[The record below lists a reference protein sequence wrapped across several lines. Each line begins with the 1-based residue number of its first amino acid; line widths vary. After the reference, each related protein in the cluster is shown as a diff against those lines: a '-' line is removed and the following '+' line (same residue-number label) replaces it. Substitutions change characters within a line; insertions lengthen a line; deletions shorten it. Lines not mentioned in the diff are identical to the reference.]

1 MSFFTEMK
9 DAVVRGDSQACI
21 DLATKAV
28 ESGVD
33 PQQAIQ
39 EGFAPG
45 MEVVGRGF
53 EEGSLFLPD
62 MILAAEAMTAG
73 VSVLEAAMPANELEG
88 RRKAKAVVATVQGDV
103 HDIGKNIL
111 RIVLSTSG
119 FDVVDLGRDV
129 KVATIIARA
138 REERADIIGAS
149 ALMTTTMM
157 YMKELLEEL
166 SEAGIREEFKVM
178 VGGAPVTD
186 AWAREIGADG
196 YAKDAFAA
204 VQLAKQLVK

>member
-1 MSFFTEMK
+1 VSVFTEMG
-9 DAVVRGDSQACI
+9 DAVVRGDSQACV

-33 PQQAIQ
+33 PLQAIQ

-45 MEVVGRGF
+45 MEVVGRRF

-62 MILAAEAMTAG
+62 MMLAAEAMTAG
-73 VSVLEAAMPANELEG
+73 VTVLEAAMPAAEAEG
-88 RRKAKAVVATVQGDV
+88 RRKAKAIVATVQGDV

-111 RIVLSTSG
+111 RIMLSTSG

-129 KVATIIARA
+129 EVATIIARA
-138 REERADIIGAS
+138 REEKADIIGAS

-157 YMKELLEEL
+157 YMKELLNEL
-166 SEAGIREEFKVM
+166 AEMGMRKDFKVM

-204 VQLAKQLVK
+204 VGVAKQLVG